1 MLRELVGPRTMGSL
15 ADASDYTPAAV
26 TYHCGRLKAAGLIT
40 RERRGQHV
48 VARRTASGQALVTLL
63 SG

>member
-1 MLRELVGPRTMGSL
+1 MVGPRTMGSL

>member
-1 MLRELVGPRTMGSL
+1 MGSL

-48 VARRTASGQALVTLL
+48 VARPTASGQALVTLL